1 MLLFAA
7 NLINSIQR
15 IKYTIHKP
23 AASTAHQIDHFKMK
37 CSARKTAAGINP
49 SKFNSILK
57 SKHSKKL
64 PLRLVFLI
72 STLRDDLFRS

>member
-23 AASTAHQIDHFKMK
+23 AVSTAHQIDHFKMK

-49 SKFNSILK
+49 SKFNSIFN

-64 PLRLVFLI
+64 PLRLVFLL
-72 STLRDDLFRS
+72 SHPP

>member
-15 IKYTIHKP
+15 IKYMIYKP
-23 AASTAHQIDHFKMK
+23 AASTAHQTDHFRMK

-72 STLRDDLFRS
+72 SHPP